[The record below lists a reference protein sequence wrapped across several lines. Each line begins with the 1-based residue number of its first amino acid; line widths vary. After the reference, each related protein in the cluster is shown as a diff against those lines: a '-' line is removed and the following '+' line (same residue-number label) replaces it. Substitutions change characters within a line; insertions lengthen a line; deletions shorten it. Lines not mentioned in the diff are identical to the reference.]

1 MKKLILTFVLFSTS
15 AIAGWTHVGG
25 DERMS
30 YYADFATID
39 KSGDTS
45 TMWSLLD
52 FKAVQSVGD
61 IKPFYSIN
69 VKTEYSCGTKQSR
82 TLEVV
87 YTSGSMGRGETVYS
101 IDSEVKFTSVP
112 SGSIEE
118 VNWKIACEE

>member
-1 MKKLILTFVLFSTS
+1 MKKLILIFALFSTS
-15 AIAGWTHVGG
+15 AVAGWTHVGG
-25 DERMS
+25 DKGLS
-30 YYADFATID
+30 YYADLATID

-52 FKAVQSVGD
+52 FQAEQSVGD
-61 IKPFYSIN
+61 IKPFYSVN

-87 YTSGSMGRGETVYS
+87 YTSGSMGKGEMVYS
-101 IDSEVKFTSVP
+101 IDSDVKFTPVP
-112 SGSIEE
+112 SDSIEE